1 MLKQRRF
8 AGHWKLLIILI
19 AVVAVGLAIAP
30 PASMASTHR
39 IADPIPARLDQAE
52 HRIFGTAMHATA
64 DPGTG
69 RPTAPGTGRRAAPGT
84 GRRAAPG
91 TGRRAAPGT
100 GCLVSYTSTSWPS
113 AFRAEVTITNR
124 GRTSIHGWTLTFR
137 FPGDEAI
144 SGAWNAA
151 FTQTGAEV
159 SVRNLSWDAT
169 IPRGASQSFGF
180 MGAWQFNDTAPTSFS
195 VNGMPCS

>member
-8 AGHWKLLIILI
+8 AAHWKLLIILI

-30 PASMASTHR
+30 PDSMAGTHR
-39 IADPIPARLDQAE
+39 TADSIPARSDQAE
-52 HRIFGTAMHATA
+52 HRISGTAAHATA

-69 RPTAPGTGRRAAPGT
+69 RPAAPGT
-84 GRRAAPG
+84 GRPAAPG
-91 TGRRAAPGT
+91 TGRPAAPGP

-144 SGAWNAA
+144 SGAWNAT

-159 SVRNLSWDAT
+159 SVRNVSWDAT